1 MTDYSRMSYEQL
13 RRIANNDAVADR
25 MSEEE
30 YEALSVQ
37 MWRKF
42 SVEQGLREHHDSLA
56 CAPGMQTLR
65 TIWNRLTSH
74 PAAAPPTLP
83 PSENSV
89 ASPRQ
94 LKGAFRSGD

>member
-1 MTDYSRMSYEQL
+1 MTDYSRMSYDQL
-13 RRIANNDAVADR
+13 RRIADNDAVADR

-42 SVEQGLREHHDSLA
+42 SVEQGIREHHDSLA
-56 CAPGMQTLR
+56 TPGAPTLR
-65 TIWNRLTSH
+65 SIWNRLASH
-74 PAAAPPTLP
+74 PAATPPTLT
-83 PSENSV
+83 PSENSA

>member
-13 RRIANNDAVADR
+13 RRIADNDAVADR

-42 SVEQGLREHHDSLA
+42 GVEQGIRERHDSLA
-56 CAPGMQTLR
+56 TPGKQTLR
-65 TIWNRLTSH
+65 SIWSRLTAH
-74 PAAAPPTLP
+74 PAAAAPTLT
-83 PSENSV
+83 PSENS
-89 ASPRQ
+89 ATSPRQ